1 MIKIVKILLTQGK
14 VAIIDAEDAPRVLRH
29 RWYAHKERGRWYV
42 ATSIRSGGVA
52 TVLKLHRLILNPP
65 AETDIDHID
74 CDGLNN
80 RRSNLRL
87 ATRSQNNQNARL
99 RANTTSGFKGV
110 SWNKRKHKW
119 DVRIRLNGC
128 QKFLGYF
135 QTKEE
140 AAAAYDRAAIELFGE
155 FARPNGHALNRALS
169 ELISYDTVTRLSRSK
184 DRQLN
189 LSL

>member
-14 VAIIDAEDAPRVLRH
+14 VAIIDAEDARGFFVNH
-29 RWYAHKERGRWYV
+29 DAHKERGRWYV

-128 QKFLGYF
+128 QKFLGSF
-135 QTKEE
+135 KLRKKPPQ
-140 AAAAYDRAAIELFGE
+140 LM
-155 FARPNGHALNRALS
+155 
-169 ELISYDTVTRLSRSK
+169 TVLQSSFSASSQGRMDMR
-184 DRQLN
+184 
-189 LSL
+189 